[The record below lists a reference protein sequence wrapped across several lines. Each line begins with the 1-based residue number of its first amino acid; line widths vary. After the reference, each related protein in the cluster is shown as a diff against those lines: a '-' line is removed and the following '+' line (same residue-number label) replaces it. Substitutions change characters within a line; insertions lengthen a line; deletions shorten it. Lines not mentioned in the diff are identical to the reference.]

1 MNNLNYNFSEGVE
14 KIFQENLPASATMSS
29 SELIVKMR
37 EFDRFGVKYD
47 ETSRSFILTDQ
58 RGLTRTEWF
67 FSRDVVTARYQGTYS
82 TAQKYLYFH
91 LMYEGI
97 DWISSNSVE
106 LSEEL
111 EQYIAQAFALPRE
124 IKIHTPEEVVILP
137 KAPWITSYYTWSCD
151 PGGLY
156 TKNCVYLQSEAQAIF
171 DTFVKEAQAN
181 GLKIN

>member
-1 MNNLNYNFSEGVE
+1 MNLSYTFSQGVE

-29 SELIVKMR
+29 SELIVKMK
-37 EFDRFGVKYD
+37 EFEKFNFD
-47 ETSRSFILTDQ
+47 ETNRSFILTDQ

-67 FSRDVVTARYQGTYS
+67 FSRDVVTASYHGTYS

-106 LSEEL
+106 LSEEM
-111 EQYIAQAFALPRE
+111 EESIAACFGLPRE
-124 IKIHTPEEVVILP
+124 IRIHTSETVVILP

-156 TKNCVYLQSEAQAIF
+156 TKNCVYLKGEAQAIF
-171 DTFVKEAQAN
+171 DTFVKEAKAN
-181 GLKIN
+181 GIS